1 MAPRDVMDEFHRILQ
16 NDVPLRLIFVP
27 EMKIVDRYTMQ
38 EYLRPQVEAITEE
51 GVEELIWQGANRESV
66 VVQLLSEIVQYAI
79 LSHRWLPKDEPT
91 FRDMIDGTAK
101 GLGREKLWNF
111 CDMARTHEIMFAWSD
126 TCCIDKSSSAEL
138 DEAIRSMFRWYR
150 NSSICFVH
158 LAQTTSIEDLQSDE
172 WFERGWTLQELL
184 APRVT
189 KFFDKDWHPLVDG
202 SNHKENREILQH
214 VIAATRCP
222 EQALR
227 DFTPGPF
234 RVGWR
239 MLWAA
244 RRKTTRGEDM
254 AYSMMGIFDVTLQTA
269 YGEGAERAFVR
280 LIEKIMLSSGNQ
292 SVLDWTGKPAASH
305 SSKAFP
311 SSPRSYLGQVGYNSA
326 RKLEMSITS
335 IGLRIP
341 LLMLPLNKPKLIG
354 RTKDDHPRVK
364 FSLSDERISSLVKPI
379 TVIIWKGWFRARQDW
394 ALGVYNYIPPYGI
407 RYNGLPGIR
416 AQSVAYLLCRQGAPD
431 IGDAQAQHGMKA
443 KDDFLFY
450 GWIKVPTTHFITFT
464 VNSINENEVMVMD
477 KDFLEVVHL

>member
-1 MAPRDVMDEFHRILQ
+1 MAPRDVMDEFHRIVQ

-27 EMKIVDRYTMQ
+27 EMKIVGRYDMQ
-38 EYLRPQVEAITEE
+38 EYFRPQVEAITED
-51 GVEELIWQGANRESV
+51 GVEELIWEGANRESV
-66 VVQLLSEIVQYAI
+66 VTRLLSEIVKYAI
-79 LSHRWLPKDEPT
+79 LSHRWLPNDEPT
-91 FRDMIDGTAK
+91 FRDMIDGTAA

-126 TCCIDKSSSAEL
+126 TCCIDKSSSAEI

-158 LAQTTSIEDLQSDE
+158 LAQTTSLEDLQADE

-202 SNHKENREILQH
+202 PNHKGNPEILQH

-222 EQALR
+222 EHALR
-227 DFTPGPF
+227 DFNPGPF
-234 RVGWR
+234 CVGRR
-239 MLWAA
+239 MTWAA

-254 AYSMMGIFDVTLQTA
+254 AYSLMGIFDVTLQTA

-280 LIEKIMLSSGNQ
+280 LVEKIMLSNGNQ
-292 SVLDWTGKPAASH
+292 SVLDWAGKPAASH

-311 SSPRSYLGQVGYNSA
+311 SSPRSYLGQTEYNLH
-326 RKLEMSITS
+326 RKLDMSMTS

-341 LLMLPLNKPKLIG
+341 LLLLPLNKPRFLG
-354 RTKDDHPRVK
+354 RTKDDHHRVK
-364 FSLSDERISSLVKPI
+364 VSLSDERVSSLVNPV
-379 TVIIWKGWFRARQDW
+379 TVVILKGLFVKDQDW
-394 ALGVYNYIPPYGI
+394 ALGVYNYMPPYGI
-407 RYNGLPGIR
+407 RYNGHPGIR
-416 AQSVAYLLCRQGAPD
+416 AQSVAYLLCRKSAPD
-431 IGDAQAQHGMKA
+431 IGGTQVEHGMKA
-443 KDDFLFY
+443 KDDFRFY
-450 GWIKVPTTHFITFT
+450 GWRKISTTNFITFT
-464 VNSINENEVMVMD
+464 VKSIKEDEVMVVD

>member
-1 MAPRDVMDEFHRILQ
+1 MAPRDVIDEFQRILQ

-38 EYLRPQVEAITEE
+38 EYFRPQVEAITEE
-51 GVEELIWQGANRESV
+51 DVEELIWQGANRESV
-66 VVQLLSEIVQYAI
+66 VARLLSGIVQYAI

-91 FRDMIDGTAK
+91 FKDMIDGTAT

-111 CDMARTHEIMFAWSD
+111 CDIARTHEIMFAWSD
-126 TCCIDKSSSAEL
+126 TCCIDKSSSAEI

-158 LAQTTSIEDLQSDE
+158 LAQTTSLEDLQSDE
-172 WFERGWTLQELL
+172 WFERGWTLQELI

-202 SNHKENREILQH
+202 PNHKENPEMLQH

-222 EQALR
+222 ENALR
-227 DFTPGPF
+227 DYKPGPYY
-234 RVGWR
+234 VGAR
-239 MLWAA
+239 MTWAA

-280 LIEKIMLSSGNQ
+280 LIEKIMLASGNQ
-292 SVLDWTGKPAASH
+292 SVLNWIGKPAASH

-311 SSPRSYLGQVGYNSA
+311 SSPRSYLGQTGYNSS
-326 RKLEMSITS
+326 RKLDMSITS

-341 LLMLPLNKPKLIG
+341 LLLLSLNKPRHLG
-354 RTKDDHPRVK
+354 VTKDDHQRFR
-364 FSLSDERISSLVKPI
+364 FSLSDERISSLVNPI
-379 TVIIWKGWFRARQDW
+379 TVTIWKGWFRKGQDW
-394 ALGVYNYIPPYGI
+394 ALGVYNYIPPGHRTLKI
-407 RYNGLPGIR
+407 PKFSMG
-416 AQSVAYLLCRQGAPD
+416 
-431 IGDAQAQHGMKA
+431 
-443 KDDFLFY
+443 
-450 GWIKVPTTHFITFT
+450 
-464 VNSINENEVMVMD
+464 
-477 KDFLEVVHL
+477 